1 VRRWIANHRS
11 RGRNEFVDDGPDTW
25 GGWQWICTKNNIPSL
40 KPDADNEM
48 YRFVMHRRQHD
59 AKGKPYSQRSAQ
71 IAKKSNNWHQQW
83 MLLLFATRILL
94 YKTEFY
100 DVFQISHSTV
110 ASFIVVHFNY
120 LHNWMQNTFLEC
132 VVGGDLT
139 LAIHPRMFKTYRI

>member
-1 VRRWIANHRS
+1 
-11 RGRNEFVDDGPDTW
+11 
-25 GGWQWICTKNNIPSL
+25 
-40 KPDADNEM
+40 
-48 YRFVMHRRQHD
+48 
-59 AKGKPYSQRSAQ
+59 
-71 IAKKSNNWHQQW
+71 

-100 DVFQISHSTV
+100 DVFQISRSTV

-120 LHNWMQNTFLEC
+120 LHNCMQNTFLEC